1 MGKIKVSRRSYEN
14 RKGMAQVIVTVTFN
28 SEKVRI
34 PTGLK
39 ASASCWDEKKQ
50 CFRGRTQ
57 DAADKNLII
66 EQLRS
71 RVNNVLVKARLRDEK
86 LTKESFMRYFSNPND
101 FDTFHDFMTYY
112 YNKVYRL
119 KEENTLKTYR
129 TIMKKIQS
137 FEPGLSFGE
146 INYDFGMRLAA
157 HLRKSGAKEST
168 VWKNMKTFKVF
179 VEAAKRE
186 GYIERTTFD
195 QIKIRKVKSEVVYL
209 DENEFRRLISLY
221 HDNVL
226 SEARQNVLRFFLFM
240 ASTSP
245 HVGDA
250 KDLRIEQ
257 FRMGE
262 LHYQRRKTRK
272 DVTVPLTPLAVQ
284 IFEFYRQGR
293 QRGKLFMSMLPSEQ
307 KINKHLK
314 EIAKEANID
323 KKISC
328 KTARHTFA
336 TIFYRHSKDI
346 YALKEILG
354 HSDLKDTM
362 VYAHL
367 LDDAKLEGM
376 KAFDAFT

>member
-1 MGKIKVSRRSYEN
+1 
-14 RKGMAQVIVTVTFN
+14 MAQIIITVTFH
-28 SEKVRI
+28 SERVRI

-39 ASASCWDEKKQ
+39 ASAESWDEKKQ
-50 CFRGRTQ
+50 CFRGKGQ
-57 DAADKNLII
+57 SVADNNLII
-66 EQLRS
+66 NQLRS
-71 RVNNVLVKARLRDEK
+71 RVNNVLVKARLRDEI
-86 LTKESFMRYFSNPND
+86 LTKESFLRYYSNPKD
-101 FDTFHDFMTYY
+101 FDTFHDFMSHYY
-112 YNKVYRL
+112 KKVYRL
-119 KEENTLKTYR
+119 KEDNTLKTYR
-129 TIMKKIQS
+129 TIMKKVQAVA
-137 FEPGLSFGE
+137 PGLSFAE
-146 INYDFGMRLAA
+146 INYDFGMRLVA
-157 HLRKSGAKEST
+157 HLRRSGVREST
-168 VWKNMKTFKVF
+168 VWKEMKTFKVF

-186 GYIERTTFD
+186 GYIEHTTFD
-195 QIKIRKVKSEVVYL
+195 QIKIRKVKTEVVYL
-209 DENEFRRLISLY
+209 DEDEFRKLIDLY
-221 HDNVL
+221 HRNVL
-226 SEARQNVLRFFLFM
+226 DEVRQNVLRFFLFM

-272 DVTVPLTPLAVQ
+272 DVTVPLTPLAEQ
-284 IFEFYRQGR
+284 IFQFYRQGR
-293 QRGKLFMSMLPSEQ
+293 DKGLLFDALPSNQ

-314 EIAKEANID
+314 EIAKEAGIE

-346 YALKEILG
+346 FALKEILG

-367 LDDAKLEGM
+367 LDDAKVEGM

>member
-1 MGKIKVSRRSYEN
+1 MGNIKMSRKSYED
-14 RKGMAQVIVTVTFN
+14 RHGLAQVIMTVTFH

-39 ASASCWDEKKQ
+39 ASAESWDEEKQ
-50 CFRGRTQ
+50 CFRGKGQ
-57 DAADKNLII
+57 SVADKNLII

-71 RVNNVLVKARLRDEK
+71 RVNNVLVKARLRDEV
-86 LTKESFMRYFSNPND
+86 LTKESFLRYYSNPKD
-101 FDTFHDFMTYY
+101 FDSFHDFMAHYY
-112 YNKVYRL
+112 KKVYRL
-119 KEENTLKTYR
+119 KEDNTLKTYR
-129 TIMKKIQS
+129 TIMKKVQA
-137 FEPGLSFGE
+137 FAPGLSFTE
-146 INYDFGMRLAA
+146 INYDLGMRLLA
-157 HLRKSGAKEST
+157 HLRRTGVREST
-168 VWKNMKTFKVF
+168 VWKEMKTFKVF

-209 DENEFRRLISLY
+209 DEEEFRKLIDLY
-221 HDNVL
+221 HSNVL
-226 SEARQNVLRFFLFM
+226 DEVRQNVLRFFLFM

-272 DVTVPLTPLAVQ
+272 DVTVPLTPLAEH
-284 IFEFYRQGR
+284 IFEFYRRGR
-293 QRGKLFMSMLPSEQ
+293 DKGLLFDTLPSSQ

>member
-1 MGKIKVSRRSYEN
+1 
-14 RKGMAQVIVTVTFN
+14 MAQIIITVTFH
-28 SEKVRI
+28 SERVRI

-39 ASASCWDEKKQ
+39 ASAESWDEEKQ
-50 CFRGRTQ
+50 CFRGRSQATN
-57 DAADKNLII
+57 DKNLII

-71 RVNNVLVKARLRDEK
+71 RVNNVLVKARLRDEI
-86 LTKESFMRYFSNPND
+86 LTKESFLRYYSNPKD
-101 FDTFHDFMTYY
+101 FDTFHDFMVYY
-112 YNKVYRL
+112 YNKVYRQ
-119 KEENTLKTYR
+119 KEDNTLKTYR
-129 TIMKKIQS
+129 TIMRKVQS
-137 FEPGLSFGE
+137 FAPGLSFGE
-146 INYDFGMRLAA
+146 INYDFGMRLVA
-157 HLRKSGAKEST
+157 HLRKSGVMEST

-186 GYIERTTFD
+186 GYIEQTTFD
-195 QIKIRKVKSEVVYL
+195 QIKIKKVKSEVVYL
-209 DENEFRRLISLY
+209 DEDEFRKLLDLY
-221 HDNVL
+221 HDEVL
-226 SEARQNVLRFFLFM
+226 DEVRQNVLRFFLFM

-272 DVTVPLTPLAVQ
+272 DVTVPLTPLAEQ
-284 IFEFYRQGR
+284 IFHYYRQGR
-293 QRGKLFMSMLPSEQ
+293 DRGRLFLSIPSEQ
-307 KINKHLK
+307 KVNKHLK
-314 EIAKEANID
+314 EIAKEAGIQ

-346 YALKEILG
+346 FALKEILG

-367 LDDAKLEGM
+367 LDDAKVEGM